1 MFPACALEQLDDYER
16 IVHISPADFI
26 NLMTVTDW
34 FIFSPV
40 DIVNLTIVNG
50 WYIVNPVDFNNF
62 TTVNDWYIFS
72 PVDCIS
78 LMTVN
83 DWYIFS
89 LVDFINLMAYDFH
102 GSWNSITSFNSPL
115 YARSGDLR
123 YSPELSVV
131 SVG

>member
-34 FIFSPV
+34 FIFSLV

-50 WYIVNPVDFNNF
+50 WYIFNPVDFNNF
-62 TTVNDWYIFS
+62 T
-72 PVDCIS
+72 
-78 LMTVN
+78 TVN